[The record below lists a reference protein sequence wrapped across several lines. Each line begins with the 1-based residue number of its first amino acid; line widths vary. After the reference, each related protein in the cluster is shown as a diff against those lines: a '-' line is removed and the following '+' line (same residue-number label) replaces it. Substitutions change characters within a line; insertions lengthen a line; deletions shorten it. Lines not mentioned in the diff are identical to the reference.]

1 MFEITFEGFKSAF
14 NIQKVRLKKK
24 KYIYFFF
31 ININTCLIVLSS
43 CPYNLQRSNINQ
55 IKKQLRESL
64 RESVREGERER
75 GRDQR
80 SLVRCIGEEKN
91 NSKKSKKFFFFG
103 GAMLG
108 IFSRGHAGMLI

>member
-1 MFEITFEGFKSAF
+1 MFEIAFEGFKSAF

-24 KYIYFFF
+24 KIHIYIFFF

-91 NSKKSKKFFFFG
+91 NSKKKNSFFLEG
-103 GAMLG
+103 PC
-108 IFSRGHAGMLI
+108 